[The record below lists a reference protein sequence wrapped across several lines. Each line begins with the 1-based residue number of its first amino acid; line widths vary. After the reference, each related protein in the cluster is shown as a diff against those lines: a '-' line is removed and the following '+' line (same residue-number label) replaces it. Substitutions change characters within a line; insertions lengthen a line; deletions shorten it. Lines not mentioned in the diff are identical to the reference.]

1 MTSSIYLQVRLK
13 ALASVSCAY
22 DKYYLHK
29 LCLIGVTGKIG
40 KESVIVSANKN
51 SETN

>member
-13 ALASVSCAY
+13 ALVSVSCAY

-29 LCLIGVTGKIG
+29 LCLVGSNRKDWQGEWDYVCK
-40 KESVIVSANKN
+40 
-51 SETN
+51 